1 MSLYE
6 SLIKNVGI
14 GKDALN
20 KPFLKELRNEMCD
33 DYKGFMLRFFSKTS
47 FTKVH
52 SMIADALNWFNDRE
66 AFVTGARYR
75 DREQTILK
83 MYLKKPNLESTYIA
97 FFAVDDDNFYVI
109 DGVDG
114 FKKAYKKLDNAFNK
128 YTVISPLKELS
139 DLTRRVA
146 AKHITDVP
154 MRKYNVKDA
163 KGALEELLN

>member
-1 MSLYE
+1 MTLYE

-20 KPFLKELRNEMCD
+20 KPFLKELRIEMCD
-33 DYKGFMLRFFSKTS
+33 NYEGFMLRFFSKTN
-47 FTKVH
+47 FKKIH
-52 SMIADALNWFNDRE
+52 SMIADALNWFNDRT
-66 AFVTGARYR
+66 AFVVGARYR
-75 DREQTILK
+75 DGEQTILK
-83 MYLKKPNLESTYIA
+83 MNLRKPNLESTYIA
-97 FFAVDDDNFYVI
+97 FFAVDDDNIYVI

-114 FKKAYKKLDNAFNK
+114 FKKAYKKLDSAFDK

-163 KGALEELLN
+163 KGLLKELLN

>member
-14 GKDALN
+14 GKNALN

-66 AFVTGARYR
+66 AFITGARYR

-83 MYLKKPNLESTYIA
+83 MYLKRPNLESTYIA

-114 FKKAYKKLDNAFNK
+114 FKKVYKKLDNAFNK

-139 DLTRRVA
+139 ELTRATA
-146 AKHITDVP
+146 AKYITDVP

-163 KGALEELLN
+163 KGSLKELLN

>member
-20 KPFLKELRNEMCD
+20 KPFLKELRIEMCN
-33 DYKGFMLRFFSKTS
+33 DYKGFMLRFFSKTNFIKILS
-47 FTKVH
+47 IIT
-52 SMIADALNWFNDRE
+52 DALNLVYGGGS
-66 AFVTGARYR
+66 FVCAARYLNCK
-75 DREQTILK
+75 QTILK
-83 MYLKKPNLESTYIA
+83 MYITISDTYVA
-97 FFAVDDDNFYVI
+97 FFAVDDDNIYVI
-109 DGVDG
+109 DGIDG
-114 FKKAYKKLDNAFNK
+114 FKKAYKKLDSAFDK

-163 KGALEELLN
+163 KGSLKELLN